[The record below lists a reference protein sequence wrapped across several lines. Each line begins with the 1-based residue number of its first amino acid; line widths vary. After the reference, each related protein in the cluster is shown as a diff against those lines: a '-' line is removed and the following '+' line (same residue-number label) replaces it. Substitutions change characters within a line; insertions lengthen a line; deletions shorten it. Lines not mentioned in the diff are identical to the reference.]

1 MLPLLQ
7 KQTIIVGLFFYTK
20 RIDKDRL

>member
-7 KQTIIVGLFFYTK
+7 KQTIIVGLFFHTK
-20 RIDKDRL
+20 RIDKDRV

>member
-7 KQTIIVGLFFYTK
+7 KQTIIVGLFFHTK